1 MNVLICILILV
12 VLFVVWYLA
21 NAISYRA
28 FSRFIKK
35 KYNRDI

>member
-12 VLFVVWYLA
+12 ALFVVWYLA
-21 NAISYRA
+21 NVISYRA